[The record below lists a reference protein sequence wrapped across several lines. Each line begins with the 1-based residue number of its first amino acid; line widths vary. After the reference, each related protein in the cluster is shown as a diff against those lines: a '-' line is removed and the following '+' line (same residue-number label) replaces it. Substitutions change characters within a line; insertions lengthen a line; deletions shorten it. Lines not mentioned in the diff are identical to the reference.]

1 MVSNL
6 IRQIRSS
13 AFLKHNAILFLG
25 SIVVGI
31 LNYAYYPILGR
42 ILDVQAFGEVQAL
55 VSLFLQLNIFLTVL
69 GQVTVNVVANYDDPR
84 EKERVVYELEKL
96 GLFMALAGTVVVA
109 LFGWKLKAFFNFDSA
124 WPFVIVMGAVV
135 ASVPLAFRSAF
146 LRGHKKFGASS
157 MALIIGASGKIVLSS
172 VLVWAGWS
180 TFGAIFGL
188 ILAQLIAFGYAAY
201 VARKVG
207 FTRPSNVSI
216 KSLPSWK
223 VLAPEVRYGL
233 LVLCGSLTVTVLSS
247 IDIFVVKHFFDA
259 ETAGQYAGVST
270 VARMIFFLTASI
282 AQVLLPSVKI
292 NNPAKQNT
300 SLFIKSMVLLGTLGG
315 GALLIF
321 ILFSKQIVT
330 ILMGHAYTTY
340 AHLLGE
346 LSVVMF
352 VISIINLIVS
362 YYIALRRY
370 QVSIIVVLGAA
381 FTVALLAVQHQ
392 TLDAVV
398 NSLLYGSVTMLG
410 MFALWFVSNNVTQRM
425 RGSDER

>member
-157 MALIIGASGKIVLSS
+157 MALIIGASGKIVL
-172 VLVWAGWS
+172 VR
-180 TFGAIFGL
+180 TEFGL
-188 ILAQLIAFGYAAY
+188 
-201 VARKVG
+201 
-207 FTRPSNVSI
+207 
-216 KSLPSWK
+216 
-223 VLAPEVRYGL
+223 
-233 LVLCGSLTVTVLSS
+233 
-247 IDIFVVKHFFDA
+247 
-259 ETAGQYAGVST
+259 
-270 VARMIFFLTASI
+270 
-282 AQVLLPSVKI
+282 
-292 NNPAKQNT
+292 
-300 SLFIKSMVLLGTLGG
+300 
-315 GALLIF
+315 
-321 ILFSKQIVT
+321 
-330 ILMGHAYTTY
+330 
-340 AHLLGE
+340 
-346 LSVVMF
+346 
-352 VISIINLIVS
+352 
-362 YYIALRRY
+362 
-370 QVSIIVVLGAA
+370 
-381 FTVALLAVQHQ
+381 
-392 TLDAVV
+392 
-398 NSLLYGSVTMLG
+398 
-410 MFALWFVSNNVTQRM
+410 
-425 RGSDER
+425 